1 MRRTKKQIVV
11 DDLLE
16 NSVSVDKNDLEKIK
30 KELEQERLVKLLKRK
45 KKI

>member
-45 KKI
+45 S

>member
-16 NSVSVDKNDLEKIK
+16 NSVSVDKNDLEEIK
-30 KELEQERLVKLLKRK
+30 KKLEQERLVKLLKRK
-45 KKI
+45 S

>member
-16 NSVSVDKNDLEKIK
+16 NSVSVDKNDLEEIK
-30 KELEQERLVKLLKRK
+30 KELEQERLVKLLKRES
-45 KKI
+45 

>member
-16 NSVSVDKNDLEKIK
+16 NSVSVDKNDLEEIK

-45 KKI
+45 S

>member
-16 NSVSVDKNDLEKIK
+16 NSVSVDKNNLEEIK

-45 KKI
+45 S